1 MTHGPPWCGD
11 PAPGVFACLHSPFG
25 LPPWPVLD
33 IAQAAAPSD
42 AFMQYGAIGAIA
54 LLALL
59 AVRYLF
65 QRTIKQHDQE
75 IAYRERK
82 EQEAEARAQ
91 KAEQQLGELNV
102 LIRDQLVVQLTRA
115 TDAAS
120 RAAELLGRR
129 EGDR

>member
-1 MTHGPPWCGD
+1 MTLLSWCGD
-11 PAPGVFACLHSPFG
+11 PDPNTVTGALACLNRPLPFDF
-25 LPPWPVLD
+25 PPWPVLELGLT
-33 IAQAAAPSD
+33 QASSPSD

-65 QRTIKQHDQE
+65 QRQVQAH
-75 IAYRERK
+75 ERDI
-82 EQEAEARAQ
+82 ARAER
-91 KAEQQLGELNV
+91 AEQQLRELNE
-102 LIRDQLVVQLTRA
+102 LIRESLVVQLTRA

-120 RAAELLGRR
+120 RAAELLGRK

>member
-1 MTHGPPWCGD
+1 MDLWP
-11 PAPGVFACLHSPFG
+11 L
-25 LPPWPVLD
+25 PVLRLT
-33 IAQAAAPSD
+33 QATSPTD
-42 AFMQYGAIGAIA
+42 ALLQYGAVGAIA
-54 LLALL
+54 LLALI

-65 QRTIKQHDQE
+65 QRQVQQH
-75 IAYRERK
+75 ERDI
-82 EQEAEARAQ
+82 ARAER
-91 KAEQQLGELNV
+91 AEKQLNDLNT